1 VLLTG
6 RVEAKKRLGPY
17 HYLRV
22 RLPQAIGPLE
32 AGHFA
37 LLEAP
42 APEAILLRPFSLFD
56 FEEDQSPWIA
66 FLFQRAGKGTEA
78 LASVEVGRQLRAIV
92 PLGTPFPLPHGGE
105 EVLLL
110 AGGVG
115 IAPLFP
121 LARRLSRGGLSVRLL
136 WGAKS
141 PDGLPYPLLRSLR
154 RWGVE
159 VAVATEDGGLGH
171 RGLVTELLQ
180 DQLPSRGVLY
190 LCGPE
195 GMIREA
201 LSALPPK
208 GVRSFVS
215 LEERMAC
222 GVGACLGC
230 AVKTR
235 EGYRLLCSEGPV
247 LPGEVLQWR

>member
-1 VLLTG
+1 MLLTG
-6 RVEAKKRLGPY
+6 LVEAKKGLGPY
-17 HYLRV
+17 HYLRL
-22 RLPQAIGPLE
+22 RLPEAIGPLE

-37 LLEAP
+37 LLETP
-42 APEAILLRPFSLFD
+42 APEALLLRPFSLFD
-56 FEEDQSPWIA
+56 FEEDQSPWVA
-66 FLFQRAGKGTEA
+66 FLFQRVGKGTEA
-78 LASVEVGRQLRAIV
+78 LASVEAGRQLKVIL
-92 PLGTPFPLPHGGE
+92 PLGTPFPLPHEGE

-121 LARRLSRGGLSVRLL
+121 LARRLSRRGLSVRLL
-136 WGAKS
+136 WGARS
-141 PDGLPYPLLRSLR
+141 PEGLPYPLLQSLR
-154 RWGVE
+154 RWRVE
-159 VAVATEDGGLGH
+159 VTVATEDGGLGQK
-171 RGLVTELLQ
+171 GLATELLR
-180 DQLPSRGVLY
+180 DRLPSKGVVY

-201 LSALPPK
+201 LSALPSK

-215 LEERMAC
+215 LEGRMAC

-230 AVKTR
+230 AVKTK

-247 LPGEVLQWR
+247 LPGEVFQWR